1 MDLEK
6 ENNNSNNLEYV
17 ITHGNEN
24 ELWEID
30 YGKNIALDVSEVIK
44 PQLIDKLITY
54 SGKIEDFLQK
64 ERGCKNIHFHNSF
77 SVPTRI
83 HLKAK
88 SSKLKG
94 CNFNKKFLNV

>member
-1 MDLEK
+1 LGLEK
-6 ENNNSNNLEYV
+6 ESNNSNLEYV
-17 ITHGNEN
+17 IVDANEN

-30 YGKNIALDVSEVIK
+30 YDKNIALDVSEVIK
-44 PQLIDKLITY
+44 PHLIDKLITY

-83 HLKAK
+83 HLKEQN
-88 SSKLKG
+88 SKLKG
-94 CNFNKKFLNV
+94 CNFN